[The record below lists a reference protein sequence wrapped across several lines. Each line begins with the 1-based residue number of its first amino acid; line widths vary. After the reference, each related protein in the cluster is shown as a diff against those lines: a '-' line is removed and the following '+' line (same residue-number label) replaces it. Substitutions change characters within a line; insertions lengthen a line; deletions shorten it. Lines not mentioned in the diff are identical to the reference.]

1 MQKTREGRERF
12 IFYNSIQGKEQ
23 PPEKAKCIPIAKPYL
38 EADGVVNG
46 SFMPFE
52 PRLHQDLVIHLKLS
66 EVAFQLLSWN
76 RRGPPGGQRVAA
88 AQALPAPWAPWAPG
102 PAAVHLAEPQSHLPL
117 VLRTFSLLCCLS
129 YPQNLEAEA

>member
-52 PRLHQDLVIHLKLS
+52 PRLHQDLVIRLKLS

-102 PAAVHLAEPQSHLPL
+102 LLLSIWQNMSHLPL